1 MPEKPEIDI
10 EAGASQMGNLV
21 QFLLWIAA
29 RPRTYAETMEAWRT
43 NCPPA
48 VSLGRRHG
56 EWPDRHVAGRKHGA
70 RGSGGGA
77 DGKGAELARVRP
89 LYTVATGVAGDPTA
103 PGRFKGGAVNRKRLR
118 PLASSHRASLPRYHI
133 SPIGMPSLKMQ

>member
-43 NCPPA
+43 NCPRLSAWEDATANGLIDMSPGESTVRGEA
-48 VSLGRRHG
+48 VVVLTEKGRA
-56 EWPDRHVAGRKHGA
+56 VLAGA
-70 RGSGGGA
+70 AGSS
-77 DGKGAELARVRP
+77 
-89 LYTVATGVAGDPTA
+89 
-103 PGRFKGGAVNRKRLR
+103 
-118 PLASSHRASLPRYHI
+118 ASGSDSAHS
-133 SPIGMPSLKMQ
+133 

>member
-43 NCPPA
+43 NCPRLSAWEDATTNGLVDMSQDDSPVRGEA
-48 VSLGRRHG
+48 VVVLTEKGRA
-56 EWPDRHVAGRKHGA
+56 VLASAAG
-70 RGSGGGA
+70 GSGS
-77 DGKGAELARVRP
+77 
-89 LYTVATGVAGDPTA
+89 
-103 PGRFKGGAVNRKRLR
+103 
-118 PLASSHRASLPRYHI
+118 ASS
-133 SPIGMPSLKMQ
+133 